1 MTRPSQVRLWCLA
14 TLLVATAAAPSSTRA
29 CSADVLGHQC
39 ACARLTLDHIVGEAL
54 SSVNGTP
61 AWRHDVTV
69 TTQYFILGTVTD
81 TSLRVGEDRYRPGFP
96 GVHRFRVDASWARL
110 PASRGIGPTISLYAR
125 HEFCIPA
132 RYRMGQQYLLRVGF
146 AGDTL
151 VNLIGCGGV
160 FPSDSGT
167 TRAAITL
174 LDSALRRR

>member
-1 MTRPSQVRLWCLA
+1 MTQPSQFRLWCLA
-14 TLLVATAAAPSSTRA
+14 ALLVATVAASSSTQA
-29 CSADVLGHQC
+29 CEADLRRQC

-61 AWRHDVTV
+61 ARRHDVTV

-96 GVHRFRVDASWARL
+96 GVHRFRVDASWAPL
-110 PASRGIGPTISLYAR
+110 PASREIGRTISLYAR
-125 HEFCIPA
+125 HEFCVPA
-132 RYRMGQQYLLRVGF
+132 RYRLGQQYLLRVGF

-167 TRAAITL
+167 TRAAIAL
-174 LDSALRRR
+174 LDSALSRR